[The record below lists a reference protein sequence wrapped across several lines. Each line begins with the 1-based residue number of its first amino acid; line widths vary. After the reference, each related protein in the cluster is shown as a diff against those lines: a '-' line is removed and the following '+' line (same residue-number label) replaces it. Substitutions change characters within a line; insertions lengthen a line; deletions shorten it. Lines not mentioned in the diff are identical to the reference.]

1 VKVGVAWINGD
12 KVDSKVYLDDMLA
25 DGLYLRFNLDDFED
39 IPEGEQDP
47 TDSPGLRFRGAAA
60 ARLSAWGS
68 FGSPPLF
75 LGEGNERIGQRTKGS
90 GY

>member
-39 IPEGEQDP
+39 IPEGYRIFGFPNKNKTQP
-47 TDSPGLRFRGAAA
+47 TAPDFDFVAL
-60 ARLSAWGS
+60 
-68 FGSPPLF
+68 PP
-75 LGEGNERIGQRTKGS
+75 RD
-90 GY
+90 